1 MQWPQRLFVAATASE
16 DIRVVFGRRLK
27 ELRTVRGMSQEA
39 LAFESGLHRT
49 YVSSA
54 ERGARNVSLINIEK
68 LARALDIPI
77 RDLFSSV

>member
-1 MQWPQRLFVAATASE
+1 MAANARE
-16 DIRVVFGRRLK
+16 DIRVVFGRRLR
-27 ELRTVRGMSQEA
+27 ELRLLKGMSQEA

-68 LARALDIPI
+68 LALALAVPV
-77 RDLFSSV
+77 RDLLP

>member
-1 MQWPQRLFVAATASE
+1 MAANARE
-16 DIRVVFGRRLK
+16 DIRVVFGRRLR
-27 ELRTVRGMSQEA
+27 ELRLLKGMSQEA

-68 LARALDIPI
+68 LALALAVPV
-77 RDLFSSV
+77 RDLFP